1 MKRKNNW
8 GFKNE
13 VTDSDVVYDFDLM
26 ENGGHIKGYKLN
38 NDSMTKVEEG
48 LEALCDK
55 EYFEKN
61 IMLKIKE
68 YYYLQWVMEIIH

>member
-1 MKRKNNW
+1 
-8 GFKNE
+8 
-13 VTDSDVVYDFDLM
+13 M